1 LREGRIQIP
10 HCIDAG
16 YLEHENE
23 SESRLEAEK
32 TIAAKPTGGFK
43 RVRKEI
49 LRVDTTMS
57 TDDPEI
63 TTVTSK
69 GQITIPSRLRKQ
81 FGLEKGTKLMVVPTD
96 YGLVL
101 KKLELPSVEE
111 FQKRVEE
118 RAESVDL
125 TMKEV
130 DELVHDARNR

>member
-1 LREGRIQIP
+1 
-10 HCIDAG
+10 
-16 YLEHENE
+16 
-23 SESRLEAEK
+23 
-32 TIAAKPTGGFK
+32 
-43 RVRKEI
+43 
-49 LRVDTTMS
+49 MS

-111 FQKRVEE
+111 FQQRVEE
-118 RAESVDL
+118 RAETVDL
-125 TMKEV
+125 SIDEIN
-130 DELVHDARNR
+130 ELVHEARGSDE

>member
-1 LREGRIQIP
+1 
-10 HCIDAG
+10 
-16 YLEHENE
+16 
-23 SESRLEAEK
+23 
-32 TIAAKPTGGFK
+32 
-43 RVRKEI
+43 
-49 LRVDTTMS
+49 MS

-111 FQKRVEE
+111 FQQRVEE
-118 RAESVDL
+118 RAEPVELSMD
-125 TMKEV
+125 EIN
-130 DELVHDARNR
+130 ELVHEARASEE

>member
-1 LREGRIQIP
+1 
-10 HCIDAG
+10 
-16 YLEHENE
+16 
-23 SESRLEAEK
+23 
-32 TIAAKPTGGFK
+32 
-43 RVRKEI
+43 
-49 LRVDTTMS
+49 MS

-111 FQKRVEE
+111 FQQRVEE
-118 RAESVDL
+118 RAETVDL
-125 TMKEV
+125 SMAEIN
-130 DELVHDARNR
+130 ELVHEARNSDE